1 MLEALNPKG
10 SSFILAMCK
19 SEARLE
25 ATDDR
30 ALVEESG
37 DWQRCI
43 AVGLVSQKVLSTA
56 IEGYQEATKGRF
68 DYIGSR
74 IDETLKEGEA
84 GALFISDDHRV
95 QFPSDVKVFYVAPP
109 ALDALKRW
117 ISDQVRLA
125 SERFQQSQGPAEPE
139 QNAEPEQAE
148 EPEQGT
154 ESSDPESEE
163 K

>member
-1 MLEALNPKG
+1 
-10 SSFILAMCK
+10 
-19 SEARLE
+19 
-25 ATDDR
+25 
-30 ALVEESG
+30 
-37 DWQRCI
+37 
-43 AVGLVSQKVLSTA
+43 
-56 IEGYQEATKGRF
+56 
-68 DYIGSR
+68 
-74 IDETLKEGEA
+74 
-84 GALFISDDHRV
+84 
-95 QFPSDVKVFYVAPP
+95 FPSDVKVFYVAPP